1 MVVLSAPPSW
11 IRVMLG
17 IAGRMSVKI
26 EVEASGERI
35 RRISWRVLLPTR
47 YERTR
52 TWAVGSRLTEVP
64 VIVSWASVAFAT
76 STSHEPSLNVTVAV
90 EE

>member
-1 MVVLSAPPSW
+1 
-11 IRVMLG
+11 MLG
-17 IAGRMSVKI
+17 AAGMLLENVD
-26 EVEASGERI
+26 VEASGKRI

-47 YERTR
+47 KERTR

-64 VIVSWASVAFAT
+64 VIVSWASVASAT
-76 STSHEPSLNVTVAV
+76 STSHDPSLNVTVAV